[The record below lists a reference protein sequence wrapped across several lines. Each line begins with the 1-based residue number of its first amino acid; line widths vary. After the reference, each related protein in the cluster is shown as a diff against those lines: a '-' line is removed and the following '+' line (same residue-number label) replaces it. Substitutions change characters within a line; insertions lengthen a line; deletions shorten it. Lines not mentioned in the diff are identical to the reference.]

1 VQEVAFQY
9 SARAAAMGFKEVEVD
24 GDIFNRFMQLA
35 HGNTLRGIETCGIL
49 AVPENCQEKYRVTTL
64 IIPKQT
70 ATSDTCTT
78 TNEDELLL
86 YLQEND
92 LMTVGW
98 IHTHPTQRCFLSS
111 MDLHAHLSYQLL
123 MKEAIAVVV
132 APRFQPKYAFHSA
145 FCSALSSLPLLSY
158 AQPSLSLG
166 TDVDSFG
173 IFRLTDPGLEFVR
186 NCRQSGFHPH
196 NAPIDLFQTCEHVTL
211 KWGSSDVNI
220 VDIR

>member
-132 APRFQPKYAFHSA
+132 APRFQPN
-145 FCSALSSLPLLSY
+145 
-158 AQPSLSLG
+158 
-166 TDVDSFG
+166 FG